1 MPYTSNLYFLHA
13 DHCRVELS
21 STGRGDYT
29 PSAET
34 FKSIIIVPLPSA
46 PHLPSPLPAVAD
58 LSGSQ
63 HPHPTEKERK
73 NRTEDQK
80 PTKATTT
87 KNLGVGRGRGR
98 GNVKIHERS
107 RVDRIQRKRKSGRQK
122 KFICLYIYAYIST
135 TTIK

>member
-87 KNLGVGRGRGR
+87 KNLGVGRGRG
-98 GNVKIHERS
+98 NVKIHERS